1 MLRNAEKV
9 VEEALLRDVDSQELR
24 HLVQHD
30 HETDPRF
37 EACQDRRGNEVGD
50 KSQAHQPRQ
59 EQHRADQR
67 GECGRRR
74 DELRRVAVRHRQTE
88 LRAGQDPQCGSGADA
103 QHPRRAEQRVN
114 HHRDERGIEADR
126 NRQAGNRRVG
136 HGLRK
141 NNRRGCQAGDHVE
154 AQRGGAGLA
163 CLCVC
168 RMLIHAPS
176 LYSGS
181 HCAVGMNAF
190 HMLSIL
196 NSAAIL
202 FSKI

>member
-1 MLRNAEKV
+1 MKLATN
-9 VEEALLRDVDSQELR
+9 
-24 HLVQHD
+24 
-30 HETDPRF
+30 PR
-37 EACQDRRGNEVGD
+37 RI
-50 KSQAHQPRQ
+50 SLRQ

-67 GECGRRR
+67 GEGGRRR

-114 HHRDERGIEADR
+114 HHRDERGIETDR

-154 AQRGGAGLA
+154 AQCGGAGLT
-163 CLCVC
+163 CLRVC

-181 HCAVGMNAF
+181 HCAVGTNAC

-196 NSAAIL
+196 NSAATL